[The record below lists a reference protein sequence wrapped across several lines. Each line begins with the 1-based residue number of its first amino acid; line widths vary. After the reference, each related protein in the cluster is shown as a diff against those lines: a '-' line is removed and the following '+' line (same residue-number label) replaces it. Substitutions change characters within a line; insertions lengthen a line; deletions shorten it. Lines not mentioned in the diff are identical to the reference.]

1 MEPVTVTRSLRLP
14 TSVDEAWSSLADA
27 EGLSTWLAD
36 SVTLDQVA
44 GPGELRPGTAGV
56 AIDGAVVRRLVVTE
70 VDACRSIGF
79 VWWDEAQPEQ
89 ASVVTISLDE
99 DDQQSGTAIT
109 VTERLMGAAVASVA
123 AASVA
128 DLAAGDAI
136 GAAWDRRLQSMLL
149 GASARTAAL
158 V

>member
-1 MEPVTVTRSLRLP
+1 MEPFTVTRSLRLP

-27 EGLSTWLAD
+27 EGLSTWLAE
-36 SVTLDQVA
+36 SVTLDHTT
-44 GPGELRPGTAGV
+44 GSGELRPGAAGV
-56 AIDGAVVRRLVVTE
+56 AVDGATVRRLVVTE
-70 VDACRSIGF
+70 VEAGRSIGF

-99 DDQQSGTAIT
+99 DDQLGTAIT